1 MEGERV
7 FAVDEILKTE
17 KKLIGDERIRD
28 VLLGGETRG
37 LNPNER
43 LYQNC
48 KITFQEKSDSVL
60 KSVLRNMTLFEF
72 DEDSGTEDTDDI
84 HGPFYI
90 NEQDSMYIGQFKG
103 DVREGRGI
111 QVFGDG
117 GYYEGYFKENHTA
130 KVGRLVFADG
140 DMYLGQLKENSM
152 NGKGVYYKKDGS
164 KYTGTFVNDA
174 PEGKGR
180 EEWGDGAQFEGNYL
194 RGSKHGYGVF
204 RFANKTT
211 YKGNFKEDLF
221 WGKGTLI
228 RPNGTEYQ
236 GDWVGGILKSPAT
249 IVSPNGN
256 VYKGEIK
263 KMQQHGKGE
272 YNDHGRIFVGE
283 FKNGKP
289 DGRIVIKNPDGTE
302 QVALYENGNFK
313 NWISKPSKNM
323 AAEKKLNSDNLVA
336 LENTKKD
343 KKKKKKG
350 FLCCG

>member
-7 FAVDEILKTE
+7 FVVDNLLKTE
-17 KKLIGDERIRD
+17 KKLIGDERIREA
-28 VLLGGETRG
+28 LLRG
-37 LNPNER
+37 YSTSHNPNPQ

-48 KITFQEKSDSVL
+48 KITFQEKSESVL
-60 KSVLRNMTLFEF
+60 ESVLRNMTLFEY
-72 DEDSGTEDTDDI
+72 DEDSANEDSDEI
-84 HGPFYI
+84 LGPFYI
-90 NEQDSMYIGQFKG
+90 SEQDSMYIGQFRG

-111 QVFGDG
+111 QVFIDG
-117 GYYEGYFKENHTA
+117 GYYEGYFKDNQTA

-140 DMYLGQLKENSM
+140 DMYLGQLKDNSM

-272 YNDHGRIFVGE
+272 YNDHGRVFIGD

-289 DGRIVIKNPDGTE
+289 DGRVVIKNADGTE
-302 QVALYENGNFK
+302 QIAFYENGNFK
-313 NWISKPSKNM
+313 NWISKPNKSTQQ
-323 AAEKKLNSDNLVA
+323 KKLASDNLVSM
-336 LENTKKD
+336 ENVNKK

-350 FLCCG
+350 MFCCG